1 METRCLCKKD
11 TVHFED
17 ARRNISVALAMSTN
31 LAKEVPHLKKTK
43 NKILARFWAKIGL
56 RKTQQNV

>member
-11 TVHFED
+11 TVHFEE

-31 LAKEVPHLKKTK
+31 LAKEVPYLKKTK

-56 RKTQQNV
+56 RKTQRNV